1 MGENIMEN
9 GKMEL
14 CMGRGQWFMIL
25 RVSIKEILR
34 MEKEKE
40 KECITLEM
48 EGIGMVNGMIT

>member
-1 MGENIMEN
+1 MGN

-14 CMGRGQWFMIL
+14 CMGLGLWSMIL

-34 MEKEKE
+34 MEKDKE